1 MSQIEFYKPTIKRK
15 DMDAVLQTMVDEKIG
30 PGEKRQEFIDKLCQ
44 LLGLRDGMVLRS
56 YKDAIQCAFN
66 LAGLKTGS
74 CLALSALA
82 PGLYASEARIAGIDP
97 LILDIDGENGCMSL
111 EKLSQSGSDAAV
123 LDEPCGSVAY
133 QKDFKGTGIPIIED
147 VSQSI
152 GSAYA
157 DEKAGMT
164 GDIVICAMEEENLI
178 SAAGGAFVGVR
189 SKDLSDKLKQYR
201 DLSGRL
207 LRYLELPDL
216 NSSLGLV
223 QLDNLDERLRK
234 RKEIFKIYRQ
244 NLQKT
249 GHKLFGLSDVD
260 FDINGGYFAVLLNSK
275 PQDVIKFGFRYQVP
289 VRMAFEDTAG
299 CTMIDDFDRI
309 PTAIPYMLRGVVFPI
324 YPFLSQQE
332 IETVAKV
339 IGHLP

>member
-1 MSQIEFYKPTIKRK
+1 
-15 DMDAVLQTMVDEKIG
+15 
-30 PGEKRQEFIDKLCQ
+30 
-44 LLGLRDGMVLRS
+44 
-56 YKDAIQCAFN
+56 
-66 LAGLKTGS
+66 
-74 CLALSALA
+74 
-82 PGLYASEARIAGIDP
+82 
-97 LILDIDGENGCMSL
+97 
-111 EKLSQSGSDAAV
+111 
-123 LDEPCGSVAY
+123 
-133 QKDFKGTGIPIIED
+133 
-147 VSQSI
+147 
-152 GSAYA
+152 
-157 DEKAGMT
+157 
-164 GDIVICAMEEENLI
+164 AMEEENLI